1 MRRETM
7 EYTIDKE
14 RIIYG
19 NDIEYV
25 DCYESEN
32 SDDLRLARGIFNG
45 FIIELFA
52 AAFVVVVVAII

>member
-1 MRRETM
+1 M

-14 RIIYG
+14 RIIYE
-19 NDIEYV
+19 NDIEDA
-25 DCYESEN
+25 DCYESKN

-52 AAFVVVVVAII
+52 AVFVVAIVAII

>member
-14 RIIYG
+14 RIIYE
-19 NDIEYV
+19 NDIEDA

-45 FIIELFA
+45 FVIQLFA
-52 AAFVVVVVAII
+52 AIFIFAIVAVI